1 MQQYNM
7 LFDKISIKK
16 TRYIDSLFTLVK
28 NYPLQVIDKN
38 ILSSVHPIYNKT
50 LEMLKFAY
58 RIIKNREIF
67 IRINKN
73 L

>member
-1 MQQYNM
+1 MCCQCNNIICY
-7 LFDKISIKK
+7 SIKFQLKK

-50 LEMLKFAY
+50 FK
-58 RIIKNREIF
+58 KC
-67 IRINKN
+67 
-73 L
+73 

>member
-1 MQQYNM
+1 MCCQCNNTICY
-7 LFDKISIKK
+7 SIKFQLKK

-50 LEMLKFAY
+50 FK
-58 RIIKNREIF
+58 KC
-67 IRINKN
+67 
-73 L
+73 

>member
-28 NYPLQVIDKN
+28 NYPLQIIDKN

-50 LEMLKFAY
+50 FK
-58 RIIKNREIF
+58 KC
-67 IRINKN
+67 
-73 L
+73 